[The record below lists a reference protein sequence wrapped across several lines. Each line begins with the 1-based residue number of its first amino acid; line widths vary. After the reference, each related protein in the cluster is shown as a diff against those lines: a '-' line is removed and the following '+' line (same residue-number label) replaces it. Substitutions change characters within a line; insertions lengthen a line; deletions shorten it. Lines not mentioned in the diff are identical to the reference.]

1 MLSKHVH
8 NEDLSDNQQTI
19 SPMFGSRVMS
29 SDIPRYQIAEGEMEA
44 DAAYQLIHDE
54 LTLDGTP
61 LLNLASFV
69 TTWMEPQADKLI
81 GEVLSTNFIDQEE
94 YPVSSSIE
102 RRCVSIISDLFH
114 TPTDSEQAV
123 GTSTIGSSEAIHLCG
138 LALKRNW
145 VARRTAANQDTS
157 RPNLVMSAGV
167 HVTWEKFCRYFEVEC
182 RQVPMAKDRYV
193 IDVDAAIALCDE
205 NTIGVVGI
213 LGTTYTGHFEPIE
226 AINDAVVALNDRT
239 GWQIAVHVD
248 AASGGFVAPFAYPD
262 LKWDF
267 RLPAVRSIN
276 VSGHKYGLVYPGV
289 GWAIWRDAADL
300 PEELIFHDTYLG
312 NDQSTFDLNFSKGS
326 NSIVGQYYNFIR
338 LGRAGYT
345 SIMDNLLGTWTYVS
359 DLLAENEHAHL
370 LSEPGNLPVICVE
383 LINQPLFNAHD
394 LSGRLREHG
403 WIVPAYNMP
412 AAINETTVLRI
423 VVREG
428 FSRDLAE
435 GLIDHLVA
443 EAAALRADPPR
454 EPKPHRH
461 SKQRACSNARGPSRR
476 RRSGGNWG
484 RFWGPWAAKRTPEV
498 GCGFDRARS

>member
-1 MLSKHVH
+1 MLNKHVTPA
-8 NEDLSDNQQTI
+8 DLTDNQRTI
-19 SPMFGSRVMS
+19 SPMFGSRVMTS
-29 SDIPRYQIAEGEMEA
+29 EIPRYAIPDNQMEG

-94 YPVSSSIE
+94 YPVSASIE
-102 RRCVSIISDLFH
+102 RRCVSIIADLFH
-114 TPTDSEQAV
+114 APTKDEHAV

-145 VARRTAANQDTS
+145 VARQAAKNLETT
-157 RPNLVMSAGV
+157 RPNLVMSSGV

-182 RQVPMAKDRYV
+182 RQVPMAEGRYV
-193 IDVDAAIALCDE
+193 IDVEQAMALCDE

-213 LGTTYTGHFEPIE
+213 LGTTYTGHFEPIK
-226 AINDAVVALNDRT
+226 AISKAVGELNDRT

-248 AASGGFVAPFAYPD
+248 AASGGFVAPFAYPK
-262 LKWDF
+262 LEWDF
-267 RLPAVRSIN
+267 RLPNVRSIN

-289 GWAIWRDAADL
+289 GWAIWRDTADL
-300 PEELIFHDTYLG
+300 PEELIFHDSYLG

-326 NSIVGQYYNFIR
+326 NSIIGQYYNFIR

-345 SIMDNLLGTWTYVS
+345 SIMENLLSTWEYFT
-359 DLLAENEHAHL
+359 DLLKPYEHVEL
-370 LSEPGNLPVICVE
+370 LSEPGNLPVLCTRLVNNDI
-383 LINQPLFNAHD
+383 FNAHD
-394 LSGRLREHG
+394 IAAKLREHG

-412 AAINETTVLRI
+412 AAIEDMTVLRV

-428 FSRDLAE
+428 MSRDLAE
-435 GLIDHLVA
+435 LFTDNLLESRSA
-443 EAAALRADPPR
+443 FTEFPPPA
-454 EPKPHRH
+454 PKPHRH
-461 SKQRACSNARGPSRR
+461 SKNRAC
-476 RRSGGNWG
+476 
-484 RFWGPWAAKRTPEV
+484 
-498 GCGFDRARS
+498 

>member
-1 MLSKHVH
+1 MLNKHIRADDV
-8 NEDLSDNQQTI
+8 SDNQQTI
-19 SPMFGSRVMS
+19 SPMFGSRVMGG
-29 SDIPRYQIAEGEMEA
+29 DIPRYEIAAGEMEA

-81 GEVLSTNFIDQEE
+81 AEVLSTNFIDQEE
-94 YPVSSSIE
+94 YPVSTSIE
-102 RRCVSIISDLFH
+102 RRCVSIIADLFH
-114 TPTDSEQAV
+114 APTKDEQAV

-138 LALKRNW
+138 MALKRNW
-145 VARRTAANQDTS
+145 VARRAAANQDAT

-182 RQVPMAKDRYV
+182 RQVPMAADRYV
-193 IDVDAAIALCDE
+193 LDVDAAMALCDE

-226 AINDAVVALNDRT
+226 AINDAVVALNEKN
-239 GWQIAVHVD
+239 GWHIAVHVD

-289 GWAIWRDAADL
+289 GWAIWRDSADL
-300 PEELIFHDTYLG
+300 PEELIFHDAYLG

-326 NSIVGQYYNFIR
+326 NSIIGQYYNFIR

-345 SIMDNLLGTWTYVS
+345 AIMNNLLDTWQYLS
-359 DLLAENEHAHL
+359 DRLGEYSEHVRL
-370 LSEPGNLPVICVE
+370 LSEPGNLPVICAQ
-383 LINQPLFNAHD
+383 LTNNDIFNAHD
-394 LSGRLREHG
+394 MADQLRQKG

-412 AAINETTVLRI
+412 SGIEDMTVLRV

-435 GLIDHLVA
+435 LFVDHLL
-443 EAAALRADPPR
+443 EARAHFEKFPPAQ
-454 EPKPHRH
+454 PKPHRH
-461 SKQRACSNARGPSRR
+461 SKQRAC
-476 RRSGGNWG
+476 
-484 RFWGPWAAKRTPEV
+484 
-498 GCGFDRARS
+498 

>member
-1 MLSKHVH
+1 MLSKHVRNDDIH
-8 NEDLSDNQQTI
+8 PDHQVI
-19 SPMFGSRVMS
+19 APMFGSRVMG
-29 SDIPRYQIAEGEMEA
+29 SDIPRYAMPDDEMEA

-69 TTWMEPQADKLI
+69 TTWMDPQADKLI

-102 RRCVSIISDLFH
+102 RRCVSIIADLFH
-114 TPTDSEQAV
+114 APTKDEQAV

-138 LALKRNW
+138 MALKRNW
-145 VARRTAANQDTS
+145 VARRAAANLDAI

-182 RQVPMAKDRYV
+182 RQVPMAADRYV
-193 IDVDAAIALCDE
+193 IDTEAAIALCDE

-213 LGTTYTGHFEPIE
+213 LGTTYTGHFENIE
-226 AINDAVVALNDRT
+226 EINDAVVALNDKT

-267 RLPAVRSIN
+267 RLSAVRSIN

-289 GWAIWRDAADL
+289 GWAIWRDAVDL
-300 PEELIFHDTYLG
+300 PEELIFHDAYLG

-338 LGRAGYT
+338 LGRGGYT
-345 SIMDNLLGTWTYVS
+345 SIMNNLLGTWKYLS
-359 DLLAENEHAHL
+359 DQLDEHEHVRL

-383 LINQPLFNAHD
+383 MVNQEKFNAHD
-394 LSGRLREHG
+394 MADKLRQHG

-412 AAINETTVLRI
+412 AAINDMTVLRV

-435 GLIDHLVA
+435 RLVDHML
-443 EAAALRADPPR
+443 EDSAALRANPPHQ
-454 EPKPHRH
+454 PKPHRH
-461 SKQRACSNARGPSRR
+461 SKQRVC
-476 RRSGGNWG
+476 
-484 RFWGPWAAKRTPEV
+484 
-498 GCGFDRARS
+498 